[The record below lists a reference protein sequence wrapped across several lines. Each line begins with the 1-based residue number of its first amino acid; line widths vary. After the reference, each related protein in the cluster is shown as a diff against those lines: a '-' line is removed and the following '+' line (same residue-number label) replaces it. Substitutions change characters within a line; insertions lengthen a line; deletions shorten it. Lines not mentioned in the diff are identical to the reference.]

1 MIWETS
7 SLGVN
12 SLTAVFTMVKAFLEG
27 FLGCVIEVIKMIF
40 DEPWLALVIVGIPLS
55 MLIFRWAKKLAKI
68 KT

>member
-1 MIWETS
+1 
-7 SLGVN
+7 
-12 SLTAVFTMVKAFLEG
+12 MVKAFLEG